1 MKRKFYTLI
10 GTALAALALSGCNL
24 DINKDP
30 YAVTDLDFGQLLTAT
45 EWEVGMNFAE
55 GNYLN
60 ANFSAYVHHTVSR
73 EIDNYSLVASY
84 STLGNTWEQAYKYS
98 IKNCDAL
105 IENADKSGDAICAG
119 IGRVLRTHV
128 YLNLVDLWGDVPYSE
143 ANVAGIDKPKPDAS
157 ADIYN
162 ALLES
167 LNAAI
172 ANFKDEKAANDN
184 APGDNDLF
192 YKGDVAKW
200 IKAANT
206 LKLKLLV
213 QSRLA
218 KSQVKDWKSQLD
230 ALLSENNFLANGEDL
245 QFPHSTA
252 MTPSDERNSGYVDE
266 YQGGQKTVYI
276 SPWFYECMNGS
287 TYNWKDNPFA
297 RIKDPRIPYFFYNQ
311 VTATADAANKTDYR
325 DGAFISIMF
334 GSNSGFTS
342 MTQEGSMTT
351 LGIYPVG
358 GVFDK
363 GQGKAIDAKSGNG
376 IAPDKM
382 LMAYSVPFMKAE
394 LILAG
399 EASGDA
405 KAELK
410 NGIEAS
416 IVHVNYVTAQSDGTA
431 PTISSEAINAF
442 VDAVLAK
449 YDAASDARK
458 MEIVM
463 TQKWIANFYN
473 PVEAYNDIRRT
484 GYPVLFKGDENNMA
498 WSPYAQEKEAV
509 PGLVSYELVNLLDFP
524 RILYYPQGETTVN
537 PNITNKDRVVSE
549 KNVFWDVK

>member
-30 YAVTDLDFGQLLTAT
+30 YVVTNLNFDQLLTAT
-45 EWEVGMNFAE
+45 EYEVGINFAE
-55 GNYLN
+55 GSYLN

-84 STLGNTWEQAYKYS
+84 ATLGNTWEQAYKYS

-128 YLNLVDLWGDVPYSE
+128 YLNMVDLWGDVPYSE
-143 ANVAGIDKPKPDAS
+143 ANVAGIDKPKADKS
-157 ADIYN
+157 VDIYN

-172 ANFKDEKAANDN
+172 ANFNDEKAANAN
-184 APGDNDLF
+184 APAGNDLF
-192 YKGDVAKW
+192 FKGDVKKW

-218 KSQVKDWKSQLD
+218 KSQVKDWKSELD
-230 ALLSENNFLANGEDL
+230 ALLAADNFLADGEDL

-252 MTPSDERNSGYVDE
+252 MTPADERNSGYVDE

-276 SPWFYECMNGS
+276 SPWFYECMSGN
-287 TYNWKDNPFA
+287 TYNWKDNPFV
-297 RIKDPRIPYFFYNQ
+297 RIKDPRIPYYFYNQ
-311 VTATADAANKTDYR
+311 VGEEADAANKTDYR
-325 DGAFISIMF
+325 DGAFISIVF

-342 MTQEGSMTT
+342 MTQEKAMTT

-358 GVFDK
+358 GKFDK
-363 GQGKAIDAKSGNG
+363 GEGTPIDAKSGNG

-405 KAELK
+405 KEELK
-410 NGIEAS
+410 KGIAS
-416 IVHVNYVTAQSDGTA
+416 SIAHVNSVTAAADATA
-431 PTISSEAINAF
+431 PKLEGDAVTDFI
-442 VDAVLAK
+442 DAVLAK
-449 YDAASDARK
+449 YDAANDNRK

-484 GYPVLFKGDENNMA
+484 GYPVLFKGDAENLA
-498 WSPYAQEKEAV
+498 WSPYAQEGEAT
-509 PGLVSYELVNLLDFP
+509 PGLVSFELVNLLDFP
-524 RILYYPQGETTVN
+524 RILYYPQSETTVN
-537 PNITNKDRVVSE
+537 PNITNKGRIVSS

>member
-30 YAVTDLDFGQLLTAT
+30 YVVTNLNFDQLLTAT
-45 EWEVGMNFAE
+45 EYEVGINFAE
-55 GNYLN
+55 GSYLN

-84 STLGNTWEQAYKYS
+84 ATLGNTWEQAYKYS

-128 YLNLVDLWGDVPYSE
+128 YLNMVDLWGDVPYSE
-143 ANVAGIDKPKPDAS
+143 ANVAGIDKPKADKS
-157 ADIYN
+157 VDIYN

-172 ANFKDEKAANDN
+172 ANFNDEKAANAN
-184 APGDNDLF
+184 APAGNDLF
-192 YKGDVAKW
+192 FKGDVKKW

-218 KSQVKDWKSQLD
+218 KSQVKDWKSELD
-230 ALLSENNFLANGEDL
+230 ALLAGDNFLADGEDL

-252 MTPSDERNSGYVDE
+252 MTPADERNSGYVDE

-276 SPWFYECMNGS
+276 SPWFYECMSGN
-287 TYNWKDNPFA
+287 TYNWKDNPFV
-297 RIKDPRIPYFFYNQ
+297 RIKDPRIPYYFYNQ
-311 VTATADAANKTDYR
+311 VAADGDAANKTDYR
-325 DGAFISIMF
+325 DGAFISIVF

-342 MTQEGSMTT
+342 MTQEKAMTT

-358 GVFDK
+358 GKFDK
-363 GQGKAIDAKSGNG
+363 GEGTPIDAKSGNG

-405 KAELK
+405 KEELK
-410 NGIEAS
+410 KGIAS
-416 IVHVNYVTAQSDGTA
+416 SIAHVNSVTAAADATA
-431 PTISSEAINAF
+431 PKLEGDAVTDFI
-442 VDAVLAK
+442 DAVLAK
-449 YDAASDARK
+449 YDAANDNRK

-484 GYPVLFKGDENNMA
+484 GYPVLFKGDAENLA
-498 WSPYAQEKEAV
+498 WSPYAQEVEAT
-509 PGLVSYELVNLLDFP
+509 PGLVSFELVNLLDFP
-524 RILYYPQGETTVN
+524 RILYYPQSETTVN
-537 PNITNKDRVVSE
+537 PNITNKGRIVSS

>member
-30 YAVTDLDFGQLLTAT
+30 YVVTNLNFDQLLTAT
-45 EWEVGMNFAE
+45 EYEVGINFAE

-84 STLGNTWEQAYKYS
+84 ATLGNTWEQAYKFS

-143 ANVAGIDKPKPDAS
+143 ANVAGIDKPKADKS

-172 ANFKDEKAANDN
+172 TNFNDEKAANAN
-184 APGDNDLF
+184 APADNDLF
-192 YKGDVAKW
+192 FKGDVKKW

-218 KSQVKDWKSQLD
+218 KSQVKDWKSELD
-230 ALLSENNFLANGEDL
+230 ALLAGDNFLADGEDL

-276 SPWFYECMNGS
+276 SPWFYECMSGN
-287 TYNWKDNPFA
+287 TYNWKDNPFV
-297 RIKDPRIPYFFYNQ
+297 RIKDPRIPYYFYNQ
-311 VTATADAANKTDYR
+311 VAADGDAANKTDYR
-325 DGAFISIMF
+325 DGAFISIVF

-342 MTQEGSMTT
+342 MTQEKAMTT

-358 GVFDK
+358 GKFDK
-363 GQGKAIDAKSGNG
+363 GEGTPIDAKSGNG

-405 KAELK
+405 KEELK
-410 NGIEAS
+410 KGIAS
-416 IVHVNYVTAQSDGTA
+416 SIAHVNSVTAAADPTA
-431 PTISSEAINAF
+431 PKLEGDAVTDFI
-442 VDAVLAK
+442 DAVLAK
-449 YDAASDARK
+449 YDAANDNRK

-484 GYPVLFKGDENNMA
+484 GYPVLFKGDAENLA
-498 WSPYAQEKEAV
+498 WSPYAQEVEAT
-509 PGLVSYELVNLLDFP
+509 PGLVSFELVNLLDFP
-524 RILYYPQGETTVN
+524 RILYYPQSETTVN
-537 PNITNKDRVVSE
+537 PNITNKGRIVSS
-549 KNVFWDVK
+549 KNVFWDAK

>member
-30 YAVTDLDFGQLLTAT
+30 YVVTNLNFDQLLTAT
-45 EWEVGMNFAE
+45 EYEVGINFAE

-84 STLGNTWEQAYKYS
+84 ATLGNTWEQAYKYS

-143 ANVAGIDKPKPDAS
+143 ANVAGIDKPKADKS

-172 ANFKDEKAANDN
+172 ANFNDEKAANAN
-184 APGDNDLF
+184 APADNDLF
-192 YKGDVAKW
+192 FKGDVKKW

-218 KSQVKDWKSQLD
+218 KSQVKDWKSELD
-230 ALLSENNFLANGEDL
+230 ALLAGDNFLADGEDL

-276 SPWFYECMNGS
+276 SPWFYECMSGN
-287 TYNWKDNPFA
+287 TYNWKDNPFV
-297 RIKDPRIPYFFYNQ
+297 RIKDPRIPYYFYNQ
-311 VTATADAANKTDYR
+311 VAADGDAANKTDYR
-325 DGAFISIMF
+325 DGAFISIVF

-342 MTQEGSMTT
+342 MTQEKAMTT

-358 GVFDK
+358 GKFDK
-363 GQGKAIDAKSGNG
+363 GEGTPIDAKSGNG

-405 KAELK
+405 KEELK
-410 NGIEAS
+410 KGIAS
-416 IVHVNYVTAQSDGTA
+416 SIAHVNSVTAAADPTA
-431 PTISSEAINAF
+431 PKLEGDAVTDFI
-442 VDAVLAK
+442 DAVLAK
-449 YDAASDARK
+449 YDAANDNRK

-484 GYPVLFKGDENNMA
+484 GYPVLFKGDAENLA
-498 WSPYAQEKEAV
+498 WSPYAQEVEAT
-509 PGLVSYELVNLLDFP
+509 PGLVSFELVNLLDFP
-524 RILYYPQGETTVN
+524 RILYYPQSETTVN
-537 PNITNKDRVVSE
+537 PNITNKGRIVSS
-549 KNVFWDVK
+549 KNVFWDAK

>member
-30 YAVTDLDFGQLLTAT
+30 YVVTNLNFDQLLTAT
-45 EWEVGMNFAE
+45 EYEVGINFAE

-84 STLGNTWEQAYKYS
+84 ATLGNTWEQAYKFS

-143 ANVAGIDKPKPDAS
+143 ANVAGIDKPKADKS

-172 ANFKDEKAANDN
+172 TNFNDEKAANAN
-184 APGDNDLF
+184 APADNDLF
-192 YKGDVAKW
+192 FKGDVKKW

-218 KSQVKDWKSQLD
+218 KSQVKDWKSELD
-230 ALLSENNFLANGEDL
+230 ALLAGDNFLADGEDL

-276 SPWFYECMNGS
+276 SPWFYECMSGN
-287 TYNWKDNPFA
+287 TYNWKDNPFV
-297 RIKDPRIPYFFYNQ
+297 RIKDPRIPYYFYNQ
-311 VTATADAANKTDYR
+311 VAADGNAANKTDYR
-325 DGAFISIMF
+325 DGAFISIVF

-342 MTQEGSMTT
+342 MTQEKAMTT

-358 GVFDK
+358 GKFDK
-363 GQGKAIDAKSGNG
+363 GEGTPIDAKSGNG

-405 KAELK
+405 KEELK
-410 NGIEAS
+410 KGIAS
-416 IVHVNYVTAQSDGTA
+416 SIAHVNSVTAAADPTA
-431 PTISSEAINAF
+431 PKLEGDAVTDFI
-442 VDAVLAK
+442 DAVLAK
-449 YDAASDARK
+449 YDAANDNRK

-484 GYPVLFKGDENNMA
+484 GYPVLFKGDAENLA
-498 WSPYAQEKEAV
+498 WSPYAQEVEAT
-509 PGLVSYELVNLLDFP
+509 PGLVSFELVNLLDFP
-524 RILYYPQGETTVN
+524 RILYYPQSETTVN
-537 PNITNKDRVVSE
+537 PNITNKGRIVSS
-549 KNVFWDVK
+549 KNVFWDAK

>member
-30 YAVTDLDFGQLLTAT
+30 YVVTNLNFDQLLTAT
-45 EWEVGMNFAE
+45 EYEVGINFAE
-55 GNYLN
+55 GSYLN

-84 STLGNTWEQAYKYS
+84 ATLGNTWEQAYKYS

-128 YLNLVDLWGDVPYSE
+128 YLNMVDLWGDVPYSE
-143 ANVAGIDKPKPDAS
+143 ANVAGIDKPKADKS
-157 ADIYN
+157 VDIYN

-172 ANFKDEKAANDN
+172 ANFNDEKAANAN
-184 APGDNDLF
+184 APAGNDLF
-192 YKGDVAKW
+192 FKGDVKKW

-218 KSQVKDWKSQLD
+218 KSQVKDWKSELD
-230 ALLSENNFLANGEDL
+230 ALLAGDNFLADGEDL

-252 MTPSDERNSGYVDE
+252 MTPADERNSGYVDE

-276 SPWFYECMNGS
+276 SPWFYECMSGN
-287 TYNWKDNPFA
+287 TYNWKDNPFV
-297 RIKDPRIPYFFYNQ
+297 RIKDPRIPYYFYNQ
-311 VTATADAANKTDYR
+311 VGEEADAANKTDYR
-325 DGAFISIMF
+325 DGAFISIVF

-342 MTQEGSMTT
+342 MTQEKAMTT

-358 GVFDK
+358 GKFDK
-363 GQGKAIDAKSGNG
+363 GEGTPIDAKSGNG

-405 KAELK
+405 KEELK
-410 NGIEAS
+410 KGIAS
-416 IVHVNYVTAQSDGTA
+416 SIAHVNSVTAAADATA
-431 PTISSEAINAF
+431 PKLEGDAVTDFI
-442 VDAVLAK
+442 DAVLAK
-449 YDAASDARK
+449 YDAANDNRK

-484 GYPVLFKGDENNMA
+484 GYPVLFKGDAENLA
-498 WSPYAQEKEAV
+498 WSPYAQEVEAT
-509 PGLVSYELVNLLDFP
+509 PGLVSFELVNLLDFP
-524 RILYYPQGETTVN
+524 RILYYPQSETTVN
-537 PNITNKDRVVSE
+537 PNITNKGRIVSS

>member
-30 YAVTDLDFGQLLTAT
+30 YVVTNLNFDQLLTAT
-45 EWEVGMNFAE
+45 EYEVGINFAE
-55 GNYLN
+55 GSYLN

-84 STLGNTWEQAYKYS
+84 ATLGNTWEQAYKFS

-128 YLNLVDLWGDVPYSE
+128 YLNMVDLWGDVPYSE
-143 ANVAGIDKPKPDAS
+143 ANVAGIDKPKADKS
-157 ADIYN
+157 VDIYN

-172 ANFKDEKAANDN
+172 ANFNDEKAANAN
-184 APGDNDLF
+184 APADNDLF
-192 YKGDVAKW
+192 FKGDVKKW

-218 KSQVKDWKSQLD
+218 KSQVKDWKSELD
-230 ALLSENNFLANGEDL
+230 ALLAGDNFLADGEDL

-252 MTPSDERNSGYVDE
+252 MTPADERNSGYVDE

-276 SPWFYECMNGS
+276 SPWFYECMSGN
-287 TYNWKDNPFA
+287 TYNWKDNPFV
-297 RIKDPRIPYFFYNQ
+297 RIEDPRIPYYFYNQ
-311 VTATADAANKTDYR
+311 VGEEADAANKTDYR
-325 DGAFISIMF
+325 DGAFISIVF

-342 MTQEGSMTT
+342 MTQEKAMTT

-358 GVFDK
+358 GKFDK
-363 GQGKAIDAKSGNG
+363 GEGTPIDAKSGNG

-405 KAELK
+405 KEELK
-410 NGIEAS
+410 KGIAS
-416 IVHVNYVTAQSDGTA
+416 SIAHVNSVTAAADATA
-431 PTISSEAINAF
+431 PKLEGDAVSDFI
-442 VDAVLAK
+442 DAVLAK
-449 YDAASDARK
+449 YDAANDNRK

-484 GYPVLFKGDENNMA
+484 GYPVLFKGDAENLA
-498 WSPYAQEKEAV
+498 WSPYAQEVEAT
-509 PGLVSYELVNLLDFP
+509 PGLVSFELVNLLDFP
-524 RILYYPQGETTVN
+524 RILYYPQSETTVN
-537 PNITNKDRVVSE
+537 PNITNKGRIVSS
-549 KNVFWDVK
+549 KNVFWDAK

>member
-30 YAVTDLDFGQLLTAT
+30 YVVTNLNFDQLLTAT
-45 EWEVGMNFAE
+45 EYEVGINFAE

-84 STLGNTWEQAYKYS
+84 ATLGNTWEQAYKFS

-143 ANVAGIDKPKPDAS
+143 ANVAGIDKPKADKS

-172 ANFKDEKAANDN
+172 ANFNDEKAANAN
-184 APGDNDLF
+184 APADNDLF
-192 YKGDVAKW
+192 FKGDVKKW

-218 KSQVKDWKSQLD
+218 KSQVKDWKSELD
-230 ALLSENNFLANGEDL
+230 ALLAGDNFLADGEDL

-276 SPWFYECMNGS
+276 SPWFYECMSGN
-287 TYNWKDNPFA
+287 TYNWKDNPFV
-297 RIKDPRIPYFFYNQ
+297 RIKDPRIPYYFYNQ
-311 VTATADAANKTDYR
+311 VAADGDAANKTDYR
-325 DGAFISIMF
+325 DGAFISIVF
-334 GSNSGFTS
+334 GSNF
-342 MTQEGSMTT
+342 
-351 LGIYPVG
+351 YPVG
-358 GVFDK
+358 GKFDK
-363 GQGKAIDAKSGNG
+363 GEGTPIDAKSGNG

-405 KAELK
+405 KEELK
-410 NGIEAS
+410 KGIAS
-416 IVHVNYVTAQSDGTA
+416 SIAHVNSVTAAADATA
-431 PTISSEAINAF
+431 PKLEGDAVTDFI
-442 VDAVLAK
+442 DAVLAK
-449 YDAASDARK
+449 YDAANDNRK

-484 GYPVLFKGDENNMA
+484 GYPVLFKGDAENLA
-498 WSPYAQEKEAV
+498 WSPYAQEVEAT
-509 PGLVSYELVNLLDFP
+509 PGLVSFELVNLLDFP
-524 RILYYPQGETTVN
+524 RILYYPQSETTVN
-537 PNITNKDRVVSE
+537 PNITNKGRIVSS
-549 KNVFWDVK
+549 KNVFWDAK

>member
-30 YAVTDLDFGQLLTAT
+30 YVVTNLNFDQLLTAT
-45 EWEVGMNFAE
+45 EYEVGINFAE

-84 STLGNTWEQAYKYS
+84 ATLGNTWEQAYKFS

-143 ANVAGIDKPKPDAS
+143 ANVAGIDKPKADKS

-172 ANFKDEKAANDN
+172 ANFNDEKAANAN
-184 APGDNDLF
+184 APAGNDLF
-192 YKGDVAKW
+192 FKGDVKKW

-218 KSQVKDWKSQLD
+218 KSQVKDWKSELD
-230 ALLSENNFLANGEDL
+230 ALLAGDNFLADGEDL

-276 SPWFYECMNGS
+276 SPWFYECMSGN
-287 TYNWKDNPFA
+287 TYNWKDNPFV
-297 RIKDPRIPYFFYNQ
+297 RIKDPRIPYYFYNQ
-311 VTATADAANKTDYR
+311 VAADGDAANKTDYR
-325 DGAFISIMF
+325 DGAFISIVF

-342 MTQEGSMTT
+342 MTQEKAMTT

-358 GVFDK
+358 GKFDK
-363 GQGKAIDAKSGNG
+363 GEGTPIDAKSGNG

-405 KAELK
+405 KEELK
-410 NGIEAS
+410 KGIAS
-416 IVHVNYVTAQSDGTA
+416 SIAHVNSVTAAADPTA
-431 PTISSEAINAF
+431 PKLEGDAVTDFI
-442 VDAVLAK
+442 DAVLAK
-449 YDAASDARK
+449 YDAANDNRK

-484 GYPVLFKGDENNMA
+484 GYPVLFKGDAENLA
-498 WSPYAQEKEAV
+498 WSPYAQEVEAT
-509 PGLVSYELVNLLDFP
+509 PGLVSFELVNLLDFP
-524 RILYYPQGETTVN
+524 RILYYPQSETTVN
-537 PNITNKDRVVSE
+537 PNITNKGRIVSS
-549 KNVFWDVK
+549 KNVFWDAK

>member
-30 YAVTDLDFGQLLTAT
+30 YVVTNLNFDQLLTAT
-45 EWEVGMNFAE
+45 EYEVGINFAE

-84 STLGNTWEQAYKYS
+84 ATLGNTWEQAYKFS

-143 ANVAGIDKPKPDAS
+143 ANVAGIDKPKADKS

-172 ANFKDEKAANDN
+172 ANFNDEKAANAN
-184 APGDNDLF
+184 APADNDLF
-192 YKGDVAKW
+192 FKGDVKKW

-218 KSQVKDWKSQLD
+218 KSQVKDWKSELD
-230 ALLSENNFLANGEDL
+230 ALLAGDNFLADGEDL

-276 SPWFYECMNGS
+276 SPWFYECMSGN
-287 TYNWKDNPFA
+287 TYNWKDNPFV
-297 RIKDPRIPYFFYNQ
+297 RIKDPRIPYYFYNQ
-311 VTATADAANKTDYR
+311 VAADGDAANKTDYR
-325 DGAFISIMF
+325 DGAFISIVF

-342 MTQEGSMTT
+342 MTQEKAMTT

-358 GVFDK
+358 GKFDK
-363 GQGKAIDAKSGNG
+363 GEGTPIDAKSGNG

-405 KAELK
+405 KEELK
-410 NGIEAS
+410 KGIAS
-416 IVHVNYVTAQSDGTA
+416 SIAHVNSVTAAADPTA
-431 PTISSEAINAF
+431 PKLEGDAVTDFI
-442 VDAVLAK
+442 DAVLAK
-449 YDAASDARK
+449 YDAANDNRK

-484 GYPVLFKGDENNMA
+484 GYPVLFKGDAENLA
-498 WSPYAQEKEAV
+498 WSPYAQEVEAT
-509 PGLVSYELVNLLDFP
+509 PGLVSFELVNLLDFP
-524 RILYYPQGETTVN
+524 RILYYPQSETTVN
-537 PNITNKDRVVSE
+537 PNITNKGRVVSS
-549 KNVFWDVK
+549 KNVFWDAK

>member
-30 YAVTDLDFGQLLTAT
+30 YVVTNLNFDQLLTAT
-45 EWEVGMNFAE
+45 EYEVGINFAE

-84 STLGNTWEQAYKYS
+84 ATLGNTWEQAYKFS

-143 ANVAGIDKPKPDAS
+143 ANVAGIDKPKADKS

-172 ANFKDEKAANDN
+172 TNFNDEKAANAN
-184 APGDNDLF
+184 APADNDLF
-192 YKGDVAKW
+192 FKGDVKKW

-218 KSQVKDWKSQLD
+218 KSQVKDWKSELD
-230 ALLSENNFLANGEDL
+230 ALLAGD
-245 QFPHSTA
+245 
-252 MTPSDERNSGYVDE
+252 V
-266 YQGGQKTVYI
+266 
-276 SPWFYECMNGS
+276 
-287 TYNWKDNPFA
+287 
-297 RIKDPRIPYFFYNQ
+297 RIKDPRIPYYFYNQ
-311 VTATADAANKTDYR
+311 VAADGNAANKTDYR
-325 DGAFISIMF
+325 DGAFISIVF

-342 MTQEGSMTT
+342 MTQEKAMTT

-358 GVFDK
+358 GKFDK
-363 GQGKAIDAKSGNG
+363 GEGTPIDAKSGNG

-405 KAELK
+405 KEELK
-410 NGIEAS
+410 KGIAS
-416 IVHVNYVTAQSDGTA
+416 SIAHVNSVTAAADPTA
-431 PTISSEAINAF
+431 PKLEGDAVTDFI
-442 VDAVLAK
+442 DAVLAK
-449 YDAASDARK
+449 YDAANDNRK

-484 GYPVLFKGDENNMA
+484 GYPVLFKGDAENLA
-498 WSPYAQEKEAV
+498 WSPYAQEVEAT
-509 PGLVSYELVNLLDFP
+509 PGLVSFELVNLLDFP
-524 RILYYPQGETTVN
+524 RILYYPQSETTVN
-537 PNITNKDRVVSE
+537 PNITNKGRIVSS
-549 KNVFWDVK
+549 KNVFWDAK

>member
-30 YAVTDLDFGQLLTAT
+30 YVVTNLNFDQLLTAT
-45 EWEVGMNFAE
+45 EYEVGINFAE

-84 STLGNTWEQAYKYS
+84 ATLGNTWEQAYKFS

-143 ANVAGIDKPKPDAS
+143 ANVAGIDKPKADKS

-172 ANFKDEKAANDN
+172 ANFNDEKAANAN
-184 APGDNDLF
+184 APADNDLF
-192 YKGDVAKW
+192 FKGDVKKW

-218 KSQVKDWKSQLD
+218 KSQVKDWKSELD
-230 ALLSENNFLANGEDL
+230 ALLAGDNFLADGEDL

-276 SPWFYECMNGS
+276 SPWFYECMSGN
-287 TYNWKDNPFA
+287 TYNWKDNPFV
-297 RIKDPRIPYFFYNQ
+297 RIKDPRIPYYFYNQ
-311 VTATADAANKTDYR
+311 VAADGDAANKTDYR
-325 DGAFISIMF
+325 DGAFISIVF

-342 MTQEGSMTT
+342 MTQEKAMTT

-358 GVFDK
+358 GKFDK
-363 GQGKAIDAKSGNG
+363 GEGTPIDAKSGNG

-405 KAELK
+405 KEELK
-410 NGIEAS
+410 KGIAS
-416 IVHVNYVTAQSDGTA
+416 SIAHVNSVTAAADPTA
-431 PTISSEAINAF
+431 PKLEGDAVTDFI
-442 VDAVLAK
+442 DAVLAK
-449 YDAASDARK
+449 YDAANDNRK

-484 GYPVLFKGDENNMA
+484 GYPVLFKGDAENLA
-498 WSPYAQEKEAV
+498 WSPYAQEVEAT
-509 PGLVSYELVNLLDFP
+509 PGLVSFELVNLLDFP
-524 RILYYPQGETTVN
+524 RILYYPQSETTVN
-537 PNITNKDRVVSE
+537 PNITNKGRIVSS
-549 KNVFWDVK
+549 KNVFWDAK

>member
-30 YAVTDLDFGQLLTAT
+30 YVVTNLNFDQLLTAT
-45 EWEVGMNFAE
+45 EYEVGINFAE
-55 GNYLN
+55 GSYLN

-84 STLGNTWEQAYKYS
+84 ATLGNTWEQAYKYS

-128 YLNLVDLWGDVPYSE
+128 YLNMVDLWGDVPYSE
-143 ANVAGIDKPKPDAS
+143 ANVAGIDKPKADKS
-157 ADIYN
+157 VDIYN

-172 ANFKDEKAANDN
+172 ANFNDEKAANAN
-184 APGDNDLF
+184 APAGNDLF
-192 YKGDVAKW
+192 FKGDVKKW

-218 KSQVKDWKSQLD
+218 KSQVKDWKSELD
-230 ALLSENNFLANGEDL
+230 ALLAADNFLADGEDL

-252 MTPSDERNSGYVDE
+252 MTPADERNSGYVDE

-276 SPWFYECMNGS
+276 SPWFYECMSGN
-287 TYNWKDNPFA
+287 TYNWKDNPFV
-297 RIKDPRIPYFFYNQ
+297 RIKDPRIPYYFYNQ
-311 VTATADAANKTDYR
+311 VGEEADAANKTDYR
-325 DGAFISIMF
+325 DGALISIVF

-342 MTQEGSMTT
+342 MTQEKAMTT

-358 GVFDK
+358 GKFDK
-363 GQGKAIDAKSGNG
+363 GEGTPIDAKSGNG

-405 KAELK
+405 KEELK
-410 NGIEAS
+410 KGIAS
-416 IVHVNYVTAQSDGTA
+416 SIAHVNSVTAAADATA
-431 PTISSEAINAF
+431 PKLEGDAVTDFI
-442 VDAVLAK
+442 DAVLAK
-449 YDAASDARK
+449 YDAANDNRK

-484 GYPVLFKGDENNMA
+484 GYPVLFKGDAENLA
-498 WSPYAQEKEAV
+498 WSPYAQEVEAT
-509 PGLVSYELVNLLDFP
+509 PGLVSFELVNLLDFP
-524 RILYYPQGETTVN
+524 RILYYPQSETTVN
-537 PNITNKDRVVSE
+537 PNITNKGRIVSS

>member
-30 YAVTDLDFGQLLTAT
+30 YVVTNLNFDQLLTAT
-45 EWEVGMNFAE
+45 EYEVGINFAE

-84 STLGNTWEQAYKYS
+84 ATLGNTWEQAYKFS

-143 ANVAGIDKPKPDAS
+143 ANVAGIDKPKADKS

-172 ANFKDEKAANDN
+172 ANFNDEKAANAN
-184 APGDNDLF
+184 APADNDLF
-192 YKGDVAKW
+192 FKGDVKKW

-218 KSQVKDWKSQLD
+218 KSQVKDWKSELD
-230 ALLSENNFLANGEDL
+230 ALLAGDNFLADGEDL

-276 SPWFYECMNGS
+276 SPWFYECMSGN
-287 TYNWKDNPFA
+287 TYNWKDNPFV
-297 RIKDPRIPYFFYNQ
+297 RIKDPRIPYYFYNQ
-311 VTATADAANKTDYR
+311 VAADGDAANKTDYR
-325 DGAFISIMF
+325 DGAFISIVF

-342 MTQEGSMTT
+342 MTQEKAMTT

-358 GVFDK
+358 GKFDK
-363 GQGKAIDAKSGNG
+363 GEGTPIDAKSGNG

-405 KAELK
+405 KEELK
-410 NGIEAS
+410 KGIAS
-416 IVHVNYVTAQSDGTA
+416 SIAHVNSVTAAADATA
-431 PTISSEAINAF
+431 PKLEGDAVTDFI
-442 VDAVLAK
+442 DAVLAK
-449 YDAASDARK
+449 YDAANDNRK

-484 GYPVLFKGDENNMA
+484 GYPVLFKGDAENLA
-498 WSPYAQEKEAV
+498 WSPYAQEVEAT
-509 PGLVSYELVNLLDFP
+509 PGLVSFELVNLLDFP
-524 RILYYPQGETTVN
+524 RILYYPQSETTVN
-537 PNITNKDRVVSE
+537 PNITNKGRVVSS
-549 KNVFWDVK
+549 KNVFWDAK

>member
-30 YAVTDLDFGQLLTAT
+30 YVVTNLNFDQLLTAT
-45 EWEVGMNFAE
+45 EYEVGINFAE
-55 GNYLN
+55 GSYLN

-84 STLGNTWEQAYKYS
+84 ATLGNTWEQAYKFS

-143 ANVAGIDKPKPDAS
+143 ANVAGIDKPKADKS

-172 ANFKDEKAANDN
+172 ANFNDEKAANAN
-184 APGDNDLF
+184 APAGNDLF
-192 YKGDVAKW
+192 FKGDVKKW

-218 KSQVKDWKSQLD
+218 KSQVKDWKSELD
-230 ALLSENNFLANGEDL
+230 ALLAGDNFLADGEDL

-276 SPWFYECMNGS
+276 SPWFYECMSGN
-287 TYNWKDNPFA
+287 TYNWKDNPFV
-297 RIKDPRIPYFFYNQ
+297 RIKDPRIPYYFYNQ
-311 VTATADAANKTDYR
+311 VAADGDAANKTDYR
-325 DGAFISIMF
+325 DGAFISIVF

-342 MTQEGSMTT
+342 MTQEKAMTT

-358 GVFDK
+358 GKFDK
-363 GQGKAIDAKSGNG
+363 GEGTPIDAKSGNG

-405 KAELK
+405 KEELK
-410 NGIEAS
+410 KGIAS
-416 IVHVNYVTAQSDGTA
+416 SIAHVNSVTAAADPTA
-431 PTISSEAINAF
+431 PKLEGDAVTDFI
-442 VDAVLAK
+442 DAVLAK
-449 YDAASDARK
+449 YDAANDNRK

-484 GYPVLFKGDENNMA
+484 GYPVLFKGDAENLA
-498 WSPYAQEKEAV
+498 WSPYAQEVEAT
-509 PGLVSYELVNLLDFP
+509 PGLVSFELVNLLDFP
-524 RILYYPQGETTVN
+524 RILYYPQSETTVN
-537 PNITNKDRVVSE
+537 PNITNKGRIVSS
-549 KNVFWDVK
+549 KNVFWDAK

>member
-30 YAVTDLDFGQLLTAT
+30 YVVTNLNFDQLLTAT
-45 EWEVGMNFAE
+45 EYEVGINFAE
-55 GNYLN
+55 GSYLN

-84 STLGNTWEQAYKYS
+84 ATLGNTWEQAYKYS

-128 YLNLVDLWGDVPYSE
+128 YLNMVDLWGDVPYSE
-143 ANVAGIDKPKPDAS
+143 ANVAGIDKPKADKS
-157 ADIYN
+157 VDIYN

-172 ANFKDEKAANDN
+172 ANFNDEKAANAN
-184 APGDNDLF
+184 APAGNDLF
-192 YKGDVAKW
+192 FKGDVKKW

-218 KSQVKDWKSQLD
+218 KSQVKDWKSELD
-230 ALLSENNFLANGEDL
+230 ALLAGDNFLADGEDL

-252 MTPSDERNSGYVDE
+252 MTPADERNSGYVDE

-276 SPWFYECMNGS
+276 SPWFYECMSGN
-287 TYNWKDNPFA
+287 TYNWKDNPFV
-297 RIKDPRIPYFFYNQ
+297 RIKDPRIPYYFYNQ
-311 VTATADAANKTDYR
+311 VSEEADAANKTDYR
-325 DGAFISIMF
+325 DGAFISIVF

-342 MTQEGSMTT
+342 MTQEKAMTT
-351 LGIYPVG
+351 LGIYPIG
-358 GVFDK
+358 GKFDK
-363 GQGKAIDAKSGNG
+363 GEGTPIDAKSGNG

-405 KAELK
+405 KEELK
-410 NGIEAS
+410 KGIAS
-416 IVHVNYVTAQSDGTA
+416 SIAHVNSVTAAADATA
-431 PTISSEAINAF
+431 PKLEGDAVTDFI
-442 VDAVLAK
+442 DAVLAK
-449 YDAASDARK
+449 YDAANDNRK

-484 GYPVLFKGDENNMA
+484 GYPVLFKGDAENLA
-498 WSPYAQEKEAV
+498 WSPYAQEVEAT
-509 PGLVSYELVNLLDFP
+509 PGLVSFELVNLLDFP
-524 RILYYPQGETTVN
+524 RILYYPQSETTVN
-537 PNITNKDRVVSE
+537 PNITNKGRIVSS

>member
-30 YAVTDLDFGQLLTAT
+30 YVVTNLNFDQLLTAT
-45 EWEVGMNFAE
+45 EYEVGINFAE

-84 STLGNTWEQAYKYS
+84 ATLGNTWEQAYKFS

-128 YLNLVDLWGDVPYSE
+128 YLNMVDLWGDVPYSE
-143 ANVAGIDKPKPDAS
+143 ANVAGIDKPKADKS

-172 ANFKDEKAANDN
+172 TNFNDEKAANAN
-184 APGDNDLF
+184 APADNDLF
-192 YKGDVAKW
+192 FKGDVKKW

-218 KSQVKDWKSQLD
+218 KSQVKDWKSELD
-230 ALLSENNFLANGEDL
+230 ALLAGDNFLADGEDL

-276 SPWFYECMNGS
+276 SPWFYECMSGN
-287 TYNWKDNPFA
+287 TYNWKDNPFV
-297 RIKDPRIPYFFYNQ
+297 RIKDPRIPYYFYNQ
-311 VTATADAANKTDYR
+311 VAADGDAANKTDYR
-325 DGAFISIMF
+325 DGAFISIVF

-342 MTQEGSMTT
+342 MTQEKAMTT

-358 GVFDK
+358 GKFDK
-363 GQGKAIDAKSGNG
+363 GEGTPIDAKSGNG

-405 KAELK
+405 KEELK
-410 NGIEAS
+410 KGIAS
-416 IVHVNYVTAQSDGTA
+416 SIAHVNSVTAAADATA
-431 PTISSEAINAF
+431 PKLEGDAVTDFI
-442 VDAVLAK
+442 DAVLAK
-449 YDAASDARK
+449 YDAANDNRK

-473 PVEAYNDIRRT
+473 PIEAYNDIRRT
-484 GYPVLFKGDENNMA
+484 GYPVLFKGDAENLA
-498 WSPYAQEKEAV
+498 WSPYAQEVEAT
-509 PGLVSYELVNLLDFP
+509 PGLVSFELVNLLDFP
-524 RILYYPQGETTVN
+524 RILYYPQSETTVN
-537 PNITNKDRVVSE
+537 PNITNKGRIVSS
-549 KNVFWDVK
+549 KNVFWDAK

>member
-30 YAVTDLDFGQLLTAT
+30 YVVTNLNFDQLLTAT
-45 EWEVGMNFAE
+45 EYEVGINFAE
-55 GNYLN
+55 GSYLN

-84 STLGNTWEQAYKYS
+84 ATLGNTWEQAYKFS

-143 ANVAGIDKPKPDAS
+143 ANVAGIDKPKADKS

-172 ANFKDEKAANDN
+172 ANFNDEKAANAN
-184 APGDNDLF
+184 APADNDLF
-192 YKGDVAKW
+192 FKGDVKKW

-218 KSQVKDWKSQLD
+218 KSQVKDWKSELD
-230 ALLSENNFLANGEDL
+230 ALLAGDNFLADGEDL

-276 SPWFYECMNGS
+276 SPWFYECMSGN
-287 TYNWKDNPFA
+287 TYNWKDNPFV
-297 RIKDPRIPYFFYNQ
+297 RIKDPRIPYYFYNQ
-311 VTATADAANKTDYR
+311 VAADGDAANKTDYR
-325 DGAFISIMF
+325 DGAFISIVF
-334 GSNSGFTS
+334 GPNSGFTS
-342 MTQEGSMTT
+342 MTQEKAMTT

-358 GVFDK
+358 GKFDK
-363 GQGKAIDAKSGNG
+363 GEGTPIDAKSGNG

-405 KAELK
+405 KEELK
-410 NGIEAS
+410 KGIAS
-416 IVHVNYVTAQSDGTA
+416 SIAHVNSVTAAADATA
-431 PTISSEAINAF
+431 PKLEGDAVTDFI
-442 VDAVLAK
+442 DAVLAK
-449 YDAASDARK
+449 YDAANDNRK

-484 GYPVLFKGDENNMA
+484 GYPVLFKGDAENLA
-498 WSPYAQEKEAV
+498 WSPYAQEVEAT
-509 PGLVSYELVNLLDFP
+509 PGLVSFELVNLLDFP
-524 RILYYPQGETTVN
+524 RILYYPQSETTVN
-537 PNITNKDRVVSE
+537 PNITNKGRVVSS
-549 KNVFWDVK
+549 KNVFWDAK

>member
-30 YAVTDLDFGQLLTAT
+30 YVVTNLNFDQLLTAT
-45 EWEVGMNFAE
+45 EYEVGINFAE

-84 STLGNTWEQAYKYS
+84 ATLGNTWEQAYKYS

-143 ANVAGIDKPKPDAS
+143 ANVAGIDKPKADKS

-172 ANFKDEKAANDN
+172 ANFNDEKAANAN
-184 APGDNDLF
+184 APAGNDLF
-192 YKGDVAKW
+192 FKGDVKKW

-218 KSQVKDWKSQLD
+218 KSQVKDWKSELD
-230 ALLSENNFLANGEDL
+230 ALLAGDNFLADGEDL

-276 SPWFYECMNGS
+276 SPWFYECMSGN
-287 TYNWKDNPFA
+287 TYNWKDNPFV
-297 RIKDPRIPYFFYNQ
+297 RIKDPRIPYYFYNQ
-311 VTATADAANKTDYR
+311 VAADGDAANKTDYR
-325 DGAFISIMF
+325 DGAFISIVF

-342 MTQEGSMTT
+342 MTQEKAMTT

-358 GVFDK
+358 GKFDK
-363 GQGKAIDAKSGNG
+363 GEGTPIDAKSGNG

-405 KAELK
+405 KEELK
-410 NGIEAS
+410 KGIAS
-416 IVHVNYVTAQSDGTA
+416 SIAHVNSVTAAADPTA
-431 PTISSEAINAF
+431 PKLEGDAVTDFI
-442 VDAVLAK
+442 DAVLAK
-449 YDAASDARK
+449 YDAANDNRK

-484 GYPVLFKGDENNMA
+484 GYPVLFKGDAENLA
-498 WSPYAQEKEAV
+498 WSPYAQEVEAT
-509 PGLVSYELVNLLDFP
+509 PGLVSFELVNLLDFP
-524 RILYYPQGETTVN
+524 RILYYPQSETTVN
-537 PNITNKDRVVSE
+537 PNITNKGRIVSS
-549 KNVFWDVK
+549 KNVFWDAK

>member
-30 YAVTDLDFGQLLTAT
+30 YVVTNLNFDQLLTAT
-45 EWEVGMNFAE
+45 EYEVGINFAE
-55 GNYLN
+55 GSYLN

-84 STLGNTWEQAYKYS
+84 ATLGNTWEQAYKYS

-128 YLNLVDLWGDVPYSE
+128 YLNMVDLWGDVPYSE
-143 ANVAGIDKPKPDAS
+143 ANVAGIDKPKADKS
-157 ADIYN
+157 VDIYN

-172 ANFKDEKAANDN
+172 ANFNDEKAANAN
-184 APGDNDLF
+184 APAGNDLF
-192 YKGDVAKW
+192 FKGDVKKW

-218 KSQVKDWKSQLD
+218 KSQVKDWKSELD
-230 ALLSENNFLANGEDL
+230 ALLAADNFLADGEDL

-252 MTPSDERNSGYVDE
+252 MTPADERNSGYVDE

-276 SPWFYECMNGS
+276 SPWFYECMSGN
-287 TYNWKDNPFA
+287 TYNWKDNPFV
-297 RIKDPRIPYFFYNQ
+297 RIKDPRIPYYFYNQ
-311 VTATADAANKTDYR
+311 VAADGDAANKTDYR
-325 DGAFISIMF
+325 DGAFISIVF

-342 MTQEGSMTT
+342 MTQEKAMTT

-358 GVFDK
+358 GKFDK
-363 GQGKAIDAKSGNG
+363 GEGTPIDAKSGNG

-405 KAELK
+405 KEELK
-410 NGIEAS
+410 KGIAS
-416 IVHVNYVTAQSDGTA
+416 SIAHVNSVTAAADATA
-431 PTISSEAINAF
+431 PKLEGDAVTDFI
-442 VDAVLAK
+442 DAVLAK
-449 YDAASDARK
+449 YDAANDNRK

-484 GYPVLFKGDENNMA
+484 GYPVLFKGDAENLA
-498 WSPYAQEKEAV
+498 WSPYAQELEAT
-509 PGLVSYELVNLLDFP
+509 PGLVSFELVNLLDFP
-524 RILYYPQGETTVN
+524 RILYYPQSETTVN
-537 PNITNKDRVVSE
+537 PNITNKGRIVSS